1 MACHVD
7 HEELERRAQL
17 WAQGMSV
24 KQMAEE
30 CCVTA
35 KTMGSYVCRYRKFF
49 PHRRTPSTAEERD
62 RARAMRAEGM
72 TYEAIA
78 NELGR
83 NKNAV
88 WHWCKDGRS

>member
-1 MACHVD
+1 MAGTVCHK
-7 HEELERRAQL
+7 ELERRARM
-17 WAQGMSV
+17 WAQGMSIRE
-24 KQMAEE
+24 MADE
-30 CCVTA
+30 CFVTY
-35 KTMGSYVCRYRKFF
+35 KTMQCYVCRYRKFF
-49 PHRRTPSTAEERD
+49 PRRHTPSTTDERK

-72 TYEAIA
+72 TYRAIA